1 MIVRHRRRAAQT
13 AQRCNPVNL
22 EEYGV
27 ESVFSSM
34 RRKNKL
40 RRSVRSYLNQA
51 FDDHD
56 APSNAV
62 NFAGL
67 ANLSGDLAAL
77 KGRWEVEGRGRDSR
91 VGGEWREGGEIQG

>member
-1 MIVRHRRRAAQT
+1 MPPPAGQVVVRHRRRAAQT

-77 KGRWEVEGRGRDSR
+77 KGG
-91 VGGEWREGGEIQG
+91 